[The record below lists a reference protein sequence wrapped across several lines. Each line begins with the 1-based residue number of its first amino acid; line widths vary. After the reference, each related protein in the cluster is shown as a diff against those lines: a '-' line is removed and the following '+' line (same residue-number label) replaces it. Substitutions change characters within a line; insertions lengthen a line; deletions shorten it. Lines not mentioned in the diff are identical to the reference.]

1 MSWVKKL
8 IEIKDG
14 LARYT
19 DALFDASAITSGTI
33 DPARLPPSAGV
44 VVASGDITT
53 LTVEQQA
60 MITEGTQVILSPG
73 LSYYYKGTGSKT
85 DLGSYIAE
93 TAVTSWDGVSSKP
106 TPITALATLFPLAD
120 TVPYF
125 TGTATADR
133 MSFAEFARALVG
145 QGTAA
150 GWRYLL
156 GVLSVDD
163 ALPKNNPTA
172 TGLLT
177 APAIRNTGGTANA
190 LIKWDADG
198 DEVASSLSDNGTTVS
213 GINLSASGAVDAG
226 LSRMQ
231 SSAVSPTDQAWFG
244 YAGKNIAGAY
254 IGYYPDEDGA
264 IRIAAAA
271 GQLVSLGTG
280 AAYGQLVIS
289 DSGVQSSSMAGT
301 GDRGALVDSTG
312 KFKPDP
318 RAGVQTVGAVA
329 VAINATTKRMLR
341 VTGAAN
347 LQLGNPADCAEVAV
361 KVMAA
366 FNGNISISGNHQYS
380 ETAPDYWYYSSG
392 ERSVTVSSY
401 GTDGYLKA
409 FSLWCDGVNW
419 YFQA

>member
-60 MITEGTQVILSPG
+60 MITEGTQVILSSG

-133 MSFAEFARALVG
+133 MSFTEFARALVG

-177 APAIRNTGGTANA
+177 APAIRNTGGTPGAF
-190 LIKWDADG
+190 IKWDAEG
-198 DEVASSLSDNGTTVS
+198 DEVASTLVESGSDISTTSTLNTSSGLRSGKAASDTVGSGAWLQLMDSLTSRTKAWLIQLGASNTLDFWNF
-213 GINLSASGAVDAG
+213 ASGSFGA
-226 LSRMQ
+226 
-231 SSAVSPTDQAWFG
+231 SPKAKLF
-244 YAGKNIAGAY
+244 
-254 IGYYPDEDGA
+254 PDGS
-264 IRIAAAA
+264 
-271 GQLVSLGTG
+271 VSL
-280 AAYGQLVIS
+280 A
-289 DSGVQSSSMAGT
+289 SMAGT
-301 GDRGALVDSTG
+301 GYRAAYADASG
-312 KFKPDP
+312 KIVVDP
-318 RAGVQTVGAVA
+318 RHGVQSAGAVA
-329 VAINATTKRMLR
+329 VAINAATKRILR

-347 LQLGNPADCAEVAV
+347 LQLGNPVDCAGVTV
-361 KVMAA
+361 KVVAA
-366 FNGNISISGNHQYS
+366 FNGSVAIAGEHQYS
-380 ETAPDYWYYSSG
+380 EATPDYWYYSSTG
-392 ERSVTVSSY
+392 RSVTVSNY

-409 FSLWCDGVNW
+409 FDLWCDGVHW